1 MTIQGFV
8 PFHCARG
15 FSYACRQASLLFFIQ
30 EFFRQGHM
38 KILCQMSEVV
48 RLYRLELIRT
58 HGERLHQN
66 LRRFFSAVC
75 IEPNVKSKSS
85 PAANMP

>member
-15 FSYACRQASLLFFIQ
+15 FSYACRQASFLFFIQ

-38 KILCQMSEVV
+38 KILRQMSEVV

-66 LRRFFSAVC
+66 LRGFFCGVHQT
-75 IEPNVKSKSS
+75 ER
-85 PAANMP
+85 